1 MSNKYKVRNQRGLNY
16 LILTVVGWI
25 DIFSRKKYR
34 DLVIESL
41 QFFFAKKGLH
51 VHGYVIMTNHIHLVV
66 SATGEQNL
74 SEVIGN
80 FKSFIATSILKEL
93 PNSNESRREWLMYLF
108 GFFAKKNQRP
118 SAHQFWQTDNHP
130 IDLYTSRVIQ
140 QKLNYIHNNPVR
152 ANWLRMPQHY
162 IYSSASNYLDEGRGI
177 LKVEVLDEF
186 YIAN

>member
-1 MSNKYKVRNQRGLNY
+1 MSNKYKVIDQRGLNY
-16 LILTVVGWI
+16 LTLTVVGWI

-34 DLVIESL
+34 NLVIESL
-41 QFFFAKKGLH
+41 KYCINHKGLH

-66 SATGEQNL
+66 SASGKQTL

-80 FKSFIATSILKEL
+80 FKSFIATSILKYL
-93 PNSNESRREWLMYLF
+93 PKSNESRREWLMYMF
-108 GFFAKKNQRP
+108 GFFAKKNHRP

-130 IDLYTSRVIQ
+130 IDLYTKRVTQ

-152 ANWLRMPQHY
+152 TNWVVMAQHY
-162 IYSSASNYLDEGRGI
+162 VYSSASNYLDEGRGI

-186 YIAN
+186 YPFG